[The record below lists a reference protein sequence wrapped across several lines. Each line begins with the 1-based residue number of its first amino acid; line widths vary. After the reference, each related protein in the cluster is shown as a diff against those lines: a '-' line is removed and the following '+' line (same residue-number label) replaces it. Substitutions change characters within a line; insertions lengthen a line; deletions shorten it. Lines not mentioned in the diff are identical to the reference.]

1 MIEKLDLW
9 EELKYA
15 TSQIGNTILKPQQ
28 QELFIGGG
36 NPDANILILGDDPEL
51 YLNEQLKTREGS
63 SGEFLCLLL
72 EYCGISKEDIYI
84 STLSKRNARLKDFM
98 PEDHE
103 KLQELLNFQIG
114 LLTPK
119 VIVCL
124 GYEAA
129 QMLLDREIHLEED
142 RKHIFEWKAG
152 IQVFVTYDVT
162 TVKKARAELGKKAKI
177 ALDFRDDLKK
187 LEYFKS

>member
-1 MIEKLDLW
+1 MIEQLDLW

-15 TSQIGNTILKPQQ
+15 ASQIGNTILKPQQ
-28 QELFIGGG
+28 QELLLGGG
-36 NPDANILILGDDPEL
+36 NPDADIFILGDDPEL
-51 YLNEQLKTREGS
+51 YLNENLKVVEGS
-63 SGEFLCLLL
+63 SGEFLYLLL
-72 EYCGISKEDIYI
+72 EYCGISKNDFYI

-98 PEDHE
+98 PEDYEHL
-103 KLQELLNFQIG
+103 KELLNFQIG
-114 LLTPK
+114 LLAPK

-129 QMLLDREIHLEED
+129 QMLLGREINLEKD
-142 RKHIFEWKAG
+142 RIQVFDWKAG
-152 IQVFVTYDVT
+152 IQVFITYDVI

-187 LEYFKS
+187 LEYFK